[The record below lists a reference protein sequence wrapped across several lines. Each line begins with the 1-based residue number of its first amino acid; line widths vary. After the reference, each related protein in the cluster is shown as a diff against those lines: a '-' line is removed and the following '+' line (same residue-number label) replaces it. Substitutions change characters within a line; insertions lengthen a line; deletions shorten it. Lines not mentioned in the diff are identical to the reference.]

1 MFMNRL
7 SIKGGYGEHGRSC
20 FLLPLNPL
28 CAPQNGSLP
37 VQHLKGAPQAQ
48 EERYYM
54 LDCGIMDTDPDPYPQ
69 VDPDLLARTEY
80 LFLSHCHKDHS
91 GAFEEFVRR
100 GFRGWLV
107 TTQPT
112 LDFSGIQW
120 EKTIILENPKGD
132 GTDEKHL
139 DGGLSFSYGMTGHC
153 AGSVW
158 FHFHD
163 PFGSVL
169 YTGDYQ
175 RDALAYRTDPIEG
188 RTADLAIMDC
198 AHVKEMGD
206 ADSLRGKMT
215 RTVGRW
221 VKDGRKVLMPLPKY
235 GRGLEVICM
244 LRKSLPHA
252 RIAADRNMINLI
264 LKTLAY
270 PQWLKPEALRE
281 IPAFLEEKPEQ
292 RLCSG
297 SYHILLLGD
306 THLENPE
313 SRPLACGLSDQGAAV
328 LLTGR
333 VKKGCLTER
342 LLAEG
347 KAVTMAYPH
356 HQSRGDFLKMAGQ
369 NDFRIMLPF
378 HNPEKEIFWG
388 RPESQLK

>member
-1 MFMNRL
+1 
-7 SIKGGYGEHGRSC
+7 
-20 FLLPLNPL
+20 
-28 CAPQNGSLP
+28 
-37 VQHLKGAPQAQ
+37 
-48 EERYYM
+48 
-54 LDCGIMDTDPDPYPQ
+54 
-69 VDPDLLARTEY
+69 
-80 LFLSHCHKDHS
+80 
-91 GAFEEFVRR
+91 
-100 GFRGWLV
+100 
-107 TTQPT
+107 
-112 LDFSGIQW
+112 
-120 EKTIILENPKGD
+120 
-132 GTDEKHL
+132 
-139 DGGLSFSYGMTGHC
+139 
-153 AGSVW
+153 
-158 FHFHD
+158 
-163 PFGSVL
+163 
-169 YTGDYQ
+169 
-175 RDALAYRTDPIEG
+175 
-188 RTADLAIMDC
+188 
-198 AHVKEMGD
+198 
-206 ADSLRGKMT
+206 
-215 RTVGRW
+215 
-221 VKDGRKVLMPLPKY
+221 MPLPKY

-281 IPAFLEEKPEQ
+281 IQAFLEEKPEQ
-292 RLCSG
+292 RLRSG

-313 SRPLACGLSDQGAAV
+313 SIRLACELSHQGAAV

-378 HNPEKEIFWG
+378 HNPKKEIFWG